1 MGNTVRGRETGVQSV
16 DRAIMLL
23 ELMADRGEAGVSEL
37 AAALDVHKSTAFRLL
52 GALEER
58 GLVEQVGERGKYRL
72 GFGLIPLAGR
82 VAERLEVTTQ
92 GHPVCEDL
100 AGQLGETV
108 NIAIPDRGWAVNV
121 DQARGPSMVTTF
133 NWLGRITP
141 MHNTSSGK
149 VLLAA
154 LVGDDGGE
162 LPDTV
167 PARGRRALLDEL
179 DRVRESGYA
188 WSLEELETG
197 LNAVAAPVLDHG
209 GAVVA
214 ALSVSGP
221 AYRLPAER
229 IERITPEVVAAGEEI
244 SRRMGFWR
252 SG

>member
-1 MGNTVRGRETGVQSV
+1 MGNTVRGREPGVQSV
-16 DRAIMLL
+16 DRAITLL
-23 ELMADRGEAGVSEL
+23 TLLADRSEAGVSEL
-37 AAALDVHKSTAFRLL
+37 AASLDVHKSTAFRLL

-58 GLVEQVGERGKYRL
+58 GLVEQIADRGKYRL

-92 GHPVCEDL
+92 GHPVCETL
-100 AGQLGETV
+100 ADRLGETV

-149 VLLAA
+149 VLLASVV
-154 LVGDDGGE
+154 LDDPTTM
-162 LPDTV
+162 PDTV
-167 PARGRRALLDEL
+167 PDEDREALVEEL
-179 DRVRESGYA
+179 RRVRRHGYA

-229 IERITPEVVAAGEEI
+229 IERITPEVVAAGREI

-252 SG
+252 DR